1 MDDQIYEIVAKTL
14 NGESTGEENARLQS
28 WLNADPLHVKEYEEI
43 KTFWKDADE
52 VLAKP
57 EFNTTAAWE
66 QVASKMEYST
76 MDNSHKRNGKVINL
90 SAAVKLLSAA
100 ALLVLGI
107 FLLRPFIGDG
117 LKEVI
122 AVNGNE
128 SITLPD
134 NSHVLLRKGS
144 TLIYPAEFKGGKRQI
159 ALKGEAF
166 FEVTRNEQQ
175 PFVIDAEAVEVKV
188 LGTSFNVNCGQ
199 KKAIVTV
206 ASGKVQVSKG
216 RDKVILEK
224 GQEGIYT
231 AGKLVKGNAVSNGYM
246 YWQTG
251 TVKYDLVPFA
261 SVINDLSKILDIDVK
276 LDKSVPA
283 ELQEKPIAIEFKKST
298 IKQILDEVCLI
309 TGCKWSYT
317 NNEYIISKP

>member
-14 NGESTGEENARLQS
+14 NGESTGEEKARLQS
-28 WLNADPLHVKEYEEI
+28 WLNADPLNKKEYEEI
-43 KTFWKDADE
+43 KMLWQDAEE
-52 VLAKP
+52 VLTKP
-57 EFNTTAAWE
+57 EFDATVAWE
-66 QVASKMEYST
+66 KVNRQIGYSAIEE
-76 MDNSHKRNGKVINL
+76 SHKRKGKTINL
-90 SAAVKLLSAA
+90 SVTIKLLAAAAV
-100 ALLVLGI
+100 LVLGI
-107 FLLRPFIGDG
+107 FLLRPFMEDG
-117 LKEVI
+117 LKEVV
-122 AVNGNE
+122 AVHGNE

-144 TLIYPAEFKGGKRQI
+144 TLKYPAEFKGGKRQI

-166 FEVTRNEQQ
+166 FDVTRNEQQ
-175 PFVIDAEAVEVKV
+175 PFIIDAEAVEVKV

-261 SVINDLSKILDIDVK
+261 SVISDLSKILAINIKIDE
-276 LDKSVPA
+276 SVA
-283 ELQEKPIAIEFKKST
+283 VDLQEKPIAIEFKKST
-298 IKQILDEVCLI
+298 IKQILDDVCLI
-309 TGCKWSYT
+309 TGCKWSYI